1 MTPSPSSDSG
11 KIDETSQSGRND
23 VQPGHPFL
31 SSGTQ
36 KPLVALKGQRNGYIM
51 LAPSRET
58 EHYDTLSD
66 EALLAARAWATRL
79 EQLGSS
85 RAYWIILSEVT
96 RHLHIHL
103 FPRWP
108 EDTLS
113 GVPLFESRDTTSQPT
128 WQEDVISALLAWA
141 EEFQVEVL

>member
-1 MTPSPSSDSG
+1 MNPSPSGPVAQNQHHDNH
-11 KIDETSQSGRND
+11 EA
-23 VQPGHPFL
+23 QPRHPFL
-31 SSGTQ
+31 SSGTA

-51 LAPSRET
+51 LAPSQET
-58 EHYDTLSD
+58 EHYGTLSN

-79 EQLGSS
+79 EQLGSP
-85 RAYWIILSEVT
+85 RAYWIVLSEVT

-113 GVPLFESRDTTSQPT
+113 GVPLFESRDPAHGCRLTRLGRGISGG
-128 WQEDVISALLAWA
+128 SALGLPHCT
-141 EEFQVEVL
+141 